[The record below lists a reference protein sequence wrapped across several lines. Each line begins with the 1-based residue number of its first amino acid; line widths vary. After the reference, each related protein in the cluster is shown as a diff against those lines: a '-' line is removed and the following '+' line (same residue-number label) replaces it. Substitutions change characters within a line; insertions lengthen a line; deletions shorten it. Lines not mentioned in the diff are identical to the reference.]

1 MFDFDLDLPEINDF
15 DLMDDDCVHRCQ
27 TPSGQ
32 GLFVEAKTED
42 HLNTG
47 FSNAV
52 PLPGK
57 EMIWMGNGKIA
68 PAQDWV

>member
-1 MFDFDLDLPEINDF
+1 MFDFDFDLPEINNF
-15 DLMDDDCVHRCQ
+15 DLDNCNCVHRCQ

-32 GLFVEAKTED
+32 GLFVEAETED
-42 HLNTG
+42 HLNAG

-52 PLPGK
+52 PLPGE
-57 EMIWMGNGKIA
+57 EMTWMGNGKIA